1 MGFYLRKAFKLG
13 PLRLNLSQH
22 GIGVSG
28 GVTGA
33 RVGLM
38 PGGRV
43 YTHAGRYGLYHRRV
57 WGRVGGES
65 GDGGGAAAETPPPP
79 RVLRVDTG
87 ITYGRD
93 QADTADTDAELPFD
107 AAPPDAPGITTPI
120 TLTVVLAAG
129 AVLATVNDPPSV
141 GVAVACGVAAL
152 AGVVWT
158 VRRITHRERLN
169 AWLDLLEP
177 LGDRPAR
184 EWPQQREQIERLDG
198 ERPLPAD
205 ERHDLGTRAHL
216 DLSLAAVLD
225 GQVTD
230 AELTRLEGVSQVFD
244 LDPTAVRTHRV
255 HAYRAVHLEAV
266 ADRELDADEERTLA
280 HVRARL
286 ALDDDDLAD
295 EDAVADRLRRLRAF
309 REGTLPTV
317 EPDPDERR
325 YLRRGET
332 CHLRAPARL
341 LRERVLERF
350 QRNRRKHVVRG
361 LSLYREGSLL
371 ITDRR
376 LLLLGEKRTEIPL
389 RAVIDC
395 EVDLDRAL
403 VTLERSDRVRPI
415 HLTTPD
421 AETAGTLI
429 ARLAEL

>member
-13 PLRLNLSQH
+13 PLRLNLSQY

-57 WGRVGGES
+57 WGRVGGRSE
-65 GDGGGAAAETPPPP
+65 GDGGGATGAPAPP

-87 ITYGRD
+87 VTYGRD
-93 QADTADTDAELPFD
+93 DTSTPDTVDLPLDTDGLD
-107 AAPPDAPGITTPI
+107 SGGISAPI
-120 TLTVVLAAG
+120 TLTLLLAAG
-129 AVLATVNDPPSV
+129 AVLATVTEGTPV
-141 GVAVACGVAAL
+141 LLAVVCGAAAL
-152 AGVVWT
+152 GGVVWT
-158 VRRITHRERLN
+158 VRRISHRERLN
-169 AWLDLLEP
+169 DWLDVLEP

-184 EWPQQREQIERLDG
+184 EWPQQRTQIERLDVD
-198 ERPLPAD
+198 RPLPAD
-205 ERHDLGTRAHL
+205 ERRELARRAHL

-230 AELTRLEGVSQVFD
+230 QELARLDGVSQLLD
-244 LDPTAVRTHRV
+244 LDPAEVRTHRV

-266 ADRELDADEERTLA
+266 ADRELDHDEEETLA
-280 HVRARL
+280 HVRERL
-286 ALDDDDLAD
+286 ALEPDDLAD
-295 EDAVADRLRRLRAF
+295 ENALADRLRRLRDL
-309 REGTLPTV
+309 REGDPPVV
-317 EPDPDERR
+317 EPDPTEQR
-325 YLRRGET
+325 YLRRGEV

-350 QRNRRKHVVRG
+350 QRDRQKHVVRG
-361 LSLYREGSLL
+361 LSLYREGTLL

-376 LLLLGEKRTEIPL
+376 LLLLGDRRTEIPL
-389 RAVIDC
+389 RAVVDC

-403 VTLERSDRVRPI
+403 ITIRRSDRVRPI
-415 HLTTPD
+415 FLTTPD
-421 AETAGTLI
+421 AEVAGALI

>member
-13 PLRLNLSQH
+13 PLRLNLSQY

-57 WGRVGGES
+57 WGRVGGRSE
-65 GDGGGAAAETPPPP
+65 GDGGGATGAPAPP

-87 ITYGRD
+87 VTYGRD
-93 QADTADTDAELPFD
+93 DTSTPDTVDLPLDADGLDSG
-107 AAPPDAPGITTPI
+107 GISAPI
-120 TLTVVLAAG
+120 TLTLLLAAG
-129 AVLATVNDPPSV
+129 AVLATVTEGTPV
-141 GVAVACGVAAL
+141 LLAVVCGAAAL
-152 AGVVWT
+152 GGVVWT
-158 VRRITHRERLN
+158 VRRISHRERLN
-169 AWLDLLEP
+169 DWLDVLEP

-184 EWPQQREQIERLDG
+184 EWPQQRTQIERLDAD
-198 ERPLPAD
+198 RPLPAD
-205 ERHDLGTRAHL
+205 ERRELGRRAHL

-230 AELTRLEGVSQVFD
+230 QELARLDGVSQLLD
-244 LDPTAVRTHRV
+244 LDAAEVRTHRV

-266 ADRELDADEERTLA
+266 ADRELDRDEEETLA
-280 HVRARL
+280 HVRERL
-286 ALDDDDLAD
+286 ALEPDDLAD
-295 EDAVADRLRRLRAF
+295 EDALADRLRRLRDL
-309 REGTLPTV
+309 REGDPPVV
-317 EPDPDERR
+317 EPDPTEQR
-325 YLRRGET
+325 YLRRGEV

-350 QRNRRKHVVRG
+350 QRDRQKHVVRG
-361 LSLYREGSLL
+361 LSLYREGTLL

-376 LLLLGEKRTEIPL
+376 LLLLGDQRTEIPL
-389 RAVIDC
+389 RAVVDC
-395 EVDLDRAL
+395 EIDLDRAL
-403 VTLERSDRVRPI
+403 ITIRRSDRVRPI
-415 HLTTPD
+415 FLTTPD
-421 AETAGTLI
+421 AEVAGALI